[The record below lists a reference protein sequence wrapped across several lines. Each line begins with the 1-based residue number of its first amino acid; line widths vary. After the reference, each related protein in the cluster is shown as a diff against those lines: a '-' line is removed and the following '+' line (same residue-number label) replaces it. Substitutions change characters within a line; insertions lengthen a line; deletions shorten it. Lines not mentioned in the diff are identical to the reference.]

1 MSNLNTCPNC
11 NHENPPNLSICENCG
26 MNLAIAATLA
36 EMSLSRQ
43 FTEPLKMPISPE
55 LLVPRLGDYL
65 VERNLL
71 TTEQLEN
78 ALKLQKRVNQSGDYT
93 LLGQVL
99 VKEGFIDQSSLDTA
113 ITEQIFLLQEALRKS
128 NSELEQRVRERTIQ
142 LQQAMQK
149 LTELNQLKTN
159 FVSNIS
165 HELRTP
171 LAHMIG
177 YIDLL
182 KEEAL
187 GPLTREQVN
196 ATDVLA
202 KSYNRLYALI
212 DELIQ
217 FSMLSQGEM
226 TIYQKSV
233 LTKKLLETA
242 ISHPSQMA
250 SELGVEIKVH
260 NESEDAQVYADLE
273 KISWVLGELI
283 ENGVKFN
290 KPGGQVIVK
299 LSPADGMIHFQ
310 VIDNGIGI
318 GQEHLDDIF
327 EAFHQ
332 IDGSSTRRVGGTGI
346 GLALAK
352 QIVEAHGSKLKVRS
366 VPNKGSNFEF
376 YLPQV

>member
-43 FTEPLKMPISPE
+43 FTEPQKMPISPE

-71 TTEQLEN
+71 TAEQLEN
-78 ALKLQKRVNQSGDYT
+78 TLQLQKRLNQSGDYT
-93 LLGQVL
+93 LLGQIL
-99 VKEGFIDQSSLDTA
+99 VKEGFIDQTSLDTA

-187 GPLTREQVN
+187 GPLTREQVT

-233 LTKKLLETA
+233 VTQKLLNNA

-250 SELGVEIKVH
+250 SEMDVQIKIQ
-260 NESEDAQVYADLE
+260 NDAEDIQVYADLE

-283 ENGVKFN
+283 ENGIKFN
-290 KPGGQVIVK
+290 KSGGQVIVK
-299 LSPADGMIHFQ
+299 LAPAAGMVHFQ

-376 YLPQV
+376 FLPQV